1 MKSFKRV
8 IATLLVLGQGLYL
21 ASTHPGPMDTFNA
34 FMGAWVVW
42 TIWDINK
49 IESGARHGKEKVN

>member
-49 IESGARHGKEKVN
+49 IERAD